1 MTSRNLVFGMA
12 GALGFLC
19 AVFMRSASADLTQEI
34 APLPLPGPYTVACSN
49 VTQDFSRM
57 APGEDVQNYW
67 EGVPRSDGS
76 SRYITDLLSD
86 TSNTLALTVNAPG
99 NDDVYGSFAGR
110 SITFVVVVCY
120 PTSTSN
126 SRPDYPLPNGIA
138 VPHMQR
144 GADAPLLA
152 DPTTRFPLLLFSHG
166 LLGSPLS
173 NDYLQAMSIFASNG
187 YVVAAP
193 FHGDGRFSLLQPE
206 SLSDYL
212 YLLTHLRDFNAMQA
226 LRPLSLSATID
237 LLLANPQW
245 RDHLDANR
253 IGGFGASLGG
263 ESMLLMAGAGL
274 TTAVGMSWTKIIND
288 TRLKAAVG
296 YVPYFGQSV
305 FPAFGRDQHGLDDV
319 TLPYLAISGTAD
331 TTAPLAATVEGFAR
345 LAGPRELVAL
355 TGVKHGFDVAS
366 TNDIFTWSVTFL
378 DGQIRGDAAA
388 LTRLSTAASVAGGGD
403 DHVLFASSQ
412 PMGPGASANY
422 GGLWWTSPGGSESG
436 WGINLAHQG
445 DTIFAAWF
453 TYDET
458 GSPLWFVMSANRVSE
473 GIYMGTLY
481 RTTGPAFNSVPFDAA
496 KVVRTPVGTGTLT
509 FTDQSNGTFNYSLYG
524 YTRTKPITREVFGP
538 VPVCTFGAQ
547 PNLALA
553 TNYQDMWWN
562 PDESGWGIS
571 LTHQGNTIFAAW
583 FTYDGVGKPLWL
595 TVSATLTSQPGIYG
609 GTLYRTSGPPYYA
622 VPFDPAAV
630 TRTPAGAATLSF
642 ADGNRAILSYS
653 MNGIT
658 QSKDITRQVFQAPGT
673 VCQ

>member
-331 TTAPLAATVEGFAR
+331 TTAPLAATAR
-345 LAGPRELVAL
+345 GS
-355 TGVKHGFDVAS
+355 HGLRV
-366 TNDIFTWSVTFL
+366 
-378 DGQIRGDAAA
+378 RGN
-388 LTRLSTAASVAGGGD
+388 
-403 DHVLFASSQ
+403 SS
-412 PMGPGASANY
+412 
-422 GGLWWTSPGGSESG
+422 
-436 WGINLAHQG
+436 H
-445 DTIFAAWF
+445 
-453 TYDET
+453 
-458 GSPLWFVMSANRVSE
+458 
-473 GIYMGTLY
+473 
-481 RTTGPAFNSVPFDAA
+481 
-496 KVVRTPVGTGTLT
+496 
-509 FTDQSNGTFNYSLYG
+509 
-524 YTRTKPITREVFGP
+524 
-538 VPVCTFGAQ
+538 
-547 PNLALA
+547 
-553 TNYQDMWWN
+553 
-562 PDESGWGIS
+562 
-571 LTHQGNTIFAAW
+571 
-583 FTYDGVGKPLWL
+583 
-595 TVSATLTSQPGIYG
+595 
-609 GTLYRTSGPPYYA
+609 
-622 VPFDPAAV
+622 
-630 TRTPAGAATLSF
+630 
-642 ADGNRAILSYS
+642 
-653 MNGIT
+653 
-658 QSKDITRQVFQAPGT
+658 
-673 VCQ
+673 